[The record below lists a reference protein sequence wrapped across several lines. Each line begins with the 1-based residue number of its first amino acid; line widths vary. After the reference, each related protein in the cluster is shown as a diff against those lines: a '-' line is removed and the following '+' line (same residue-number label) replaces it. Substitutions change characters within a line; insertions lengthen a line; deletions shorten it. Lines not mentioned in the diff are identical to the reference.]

1 MALVSCRKLKADS
14 ENRSR
19 TVARR
24 RKKTFVPLTNLALNR
39 ALRTHWSC
47 LYCAREM
54 T

>member
-1 MALVSCRKLKADS
+1 MASCRQVNADS

-19 TVARR
+19 TITRLC
-24 RKKTFVPLTNLALNR
+24 KKTFVPLTNLALNR